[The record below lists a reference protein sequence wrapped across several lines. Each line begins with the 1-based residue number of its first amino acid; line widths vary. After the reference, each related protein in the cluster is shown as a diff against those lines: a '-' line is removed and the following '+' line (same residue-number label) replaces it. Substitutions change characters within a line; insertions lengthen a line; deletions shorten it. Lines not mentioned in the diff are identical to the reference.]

1 MRRTVEGITVAQ
13 ALRRYEN
20 KAKHL
25 SIALGF
31 TLDGKVYVISL
42 NELKTRWCCWE
53 KNSKK
58 KGGKWKIR
66 MHLTYNDKV
75 ILAKRAGCVLLGT
88 YDEIF
93 ADLSKANRGE
103 IFEKLL
109 FEAITHKAWQKDDTP
124 YWEGADIEYNGMMI
138 QVKYDGC
145 SVCSLA
151 SIKN

>member
-1 MRRTVEGITVAQ
+1 MRKTVEGITVAEG
-13 ALRRYEN
+13 LRRYEN

-42 NELKTRWCCWE
+42 NELKTRWCSWE
-53 KNSKK
+53 RNPKK

-66 MHLTYNDKV
+66 MRLTRDDKER
-75 ILAKRAGCVLLGT
+75 LAKKVGCMCIGT

-93 ADLSKANRGE
+93 ADLAQYNRGE

-109 FEAITHKAWQKDDTP
+109 FEAITHRTWHKDDTP